1 MLSQTAFRITA
12 RACEIRVHNGESI
25 TDVVLDYPKLSE
37 EQVEILINQFTVA
50 ENQEVSE

>member
-1 MLSQTAFRITA
+1 MLSPIAFRITS
-12 RACEIRVHNGESI
+12 RACEIRVQNGESI

-37 EQVEILINQFTVA
+37 EQVEILINQFTIA